1 MSHPEPSGPRRGI
14 LLGSSLD
21 CLLHRDHDKGKEGL
35 KWGIKLPETGDPGSG
50 NLVICGRSGSG
61 KSTLAMQIAVACA
74 HRDNKAIAAYI
85 SLEETVENLLKKS
98 EAFGWRDC
106 LQEVRHLHALDESAP
121 PSELAN
127 VLREVLVQ
135 PPDCVLR
142 KGPGNADPPKC
153 PEDCREKYG
162 ALLAGMPIKPP
173 KQASKDEPAG
183 KDPRK
188 ARVLVLSLS
197 SRSLSPAAGES
208 LLFRERF
215 GQLERIVVAA
225 HTHNLR
231 IRKAR
236 EDDSGAHLEERK
248 WPPLHLVCI
257 DSLNMF
263 GDRML
268 DREEMYRLFH
278 LFRQN
283 QILGLFTVESSQKTP
298 FDSTLAD
305 VVIRLTAKKEQG
317 YFVRYLE
324 VEKSR
329 YIEQVHGIHPFKIL
343 SLGEGPGDK
352 DNLPTGGGGTGTPQ
366 VPPNGPADGGQT
378 QGSPQRPDPEPAKTN
393 PALCLTAR
401 GHVSEE
407 SVIPSDT
414 GVVVYPSLHWRVST
428 TTAGKE
434 ELSRRD
440 VEFDLGVDEFKKILP
455 RDLRRGGVVALE
467 GERGTFKT
475 TFAVN
480 FLAAGLRRGESA
492 LLIHFGERSI
502 LRSPKPNVSH
512 PVTHRISG
520 QLGRKLDKR
529 DKPNPCYFKWE
540 DVRAVSNEECLSWT
554 KLAGE
559 TKAEIHV
566 WTCPYKNPAEGQA
579 RSNGPEVESPADS
592 RLIEV
597 DFKSGMLLPEEFASI
612 VWQIMEQQKAAGKI
626 PIRRVVLDDVS
637 LIGVSYPFLRESST
651 TSRFFLSAFVHIM
664 RNYVVDLVING
675 TTGDLREANESV
687 HQAASL
693 ADAVVSSRYCNVF
706 GQRSVVVRSEG
717 LMVGRQQQPVSTVE
731 SVPAMVKW
739 SRDDPRTFDLDFD
752 HLEGLVGF
760 ESGDIHRP
768 GLLLYLFNEYFDNPQ
783 SVQSKYNQSLE
794 TLIMSAFGRPYGSL
808 AEAESRLGTK
818 SDVSVVRFGSNDS
831 EAIHDS
837 LTVLRGGPL
846 DHTVIYSV
854 DEFWAAPA
862 EGGKPSPEERYLT
875 SGREEGESEENPL
888 PKYIVHLENSDE
900 VEPYYGNVL
909 LLAFRKDIPPAEE
922 SYRPQQALPIDE
934 ARAEQEA
941 TDWVRGVLEA
951 ISKSGDEIGLPPFAP
966 PESWRQIRRLA
977 QVLQHARGRAA
988 LAPPGPAFCFDQSA
1002 RETLACALMDA
1013 LVAGRY
1019 PHDVRNIRS
1028 TAGSFPG
1035 GFVEKHFRDPHC
1047 NLCGKFFDDLCP
1059 NKEGVLGR
1067 IEEGQFTEVYHLS
1080 DLFHLPGSEVPQQ
1093 YDLVEDAAVYL
1104 CWYSQLRDL
1113 IARRPAL
1120 AERLAVAP
1128 LPGGG
1133 FTGDWFV
1140 GIARGSV
1147 SIGLGRKMLNLLC
1160 SREEEYKRFA
1170 QGVGLPTRTEFY
1182 LTSAAAE
1189 QRGRTSPEFFAWPRG
1204 QAVKVRRILDIHLQ
1218 ALSRSFIPSY
1228 TRFRSALATV
1238 AFQLTPMSGPYPS
1251 DAVRRRVIR
1260 DNVGRLPEQIR
1271 MLSGAPHESPS

>member
-1 MSHPEPSGPRRGI
+1 MNTDRHQAGPMGI
-14 LLGSSLD
+14 LLGSTLD
-21 CLLHRDHDKGKEGL
+21 RLLNRDWREKEEDPNRN
-35 KWGIKLPETGDPGSG
+35 WGIRLPTEKDPGSG
-50 NLVICGRSGSG
+50 NIVICGRTGSG
-61 KSTLAMQIAVACA
+61 KSTLAMQIAVACT
-74 HRDNKAIAAYI
+74 RPQNGLTAAYV
-85 SLEETVENLLKKS
+85 SLEETVENVFTKAG
-98 EAFGWRDC
+98 AFGWKPR

-121 PSELAN
+121 PDELADI
-127 VLREVLVQ
+127 LQEIFLQ
-135 PPDCVLR
+135 PDECDLR
-142 KGPGNADPPKC
+142 KGPGETLTC
-153 PEDCREKYG
+153 PQVECKELGERLEACRSQEPSG
-162 ALLAGMPIKPP
+162 EAQPAPQPIP
-173 KQASKDEPAG
+173 
-183 KDPRK
+183 

-197 SRSLSPAAGES
+197 PRSLSPAAGGTS
-208 LLFRERF
+208 LFQERF
-215 GQLERIVVAA
+215 AQLERLVVAA
-225 HTHNLR
+225 RTMNRGGSNRAVWPQLR
-231 IRKAR
+231 
-236 EDDSGAHLEERK
+236 
-248 WPPLHLVCI
+248 LVCI

-263 GDRML
+263 GERML
-268 DREEMYRLFH
+268 DREEMYRLFN

-283 QILGLFTVESSQKTP
+283 QIIGLFTVESSQRTP

-305 VVIRLTAKKEQG
+305 VVIRLTARKEQG

-324 VEKSR
+324 IEKSR
-329 YIEQVHGIHPFKIL
+329 YVEQVPGIHPFKIL
-343 SLGEGPGDK
+343 SRPEDRDDK
-352 DNLPTGGGGTGTPQ
+352 QKLSPEGGGTGTPP
-366 VPPNGPADGGQT
+366 VPPSAPADGGQT
-378 QGSPQRPDPEPAKTN
+378 QGTPLGPGPELATTDVPLSTKTPEHDAKE
-393 PALCLTAR
+393 A
-401 GHVSEE
+401 G
-407 SVIPSDT
+407 IPSDT

-428 TTAGKE
+428 TKAKPPRMPPGDE
-434 ELSRRD
+434 QDGNGDESD
-440 VEFDLGVDEFKKILP
+440 EFDFGAEGFKDILP
-455 RDLRRGGVVALE
+455 GTLRRGGVVTLE

-480 FLAAGLRRGESA
+480 FLAAGLRKGESA

-502 LRSPKPNVSH
+502 LRSVYRTVAPTVAPTVDPTVDPTQKYH
-512 PVTHRISG
+512 PEPHRISG
-520 QLGRKLDKR
+520 ELARPCGEAKQPYFEWKR
-529 DKPNPCYFKWE
+529 IGVKE
-540 DVRAVSNEECLSWT
+540 DDAERASWT
-554 KLAGE
+554 RLAGE
-559 TKAEIHV
+559 TKADIHV
-566 WTCPYKNPAEGQA
+566 WSNTYAPPPDKKGYTRPA
-579 RSNGPEVESPADS
+579 NS
-592 RLIEV
+592 RLVEV
-597 DFKSGMLLPEEFASI
+597 DFKSGMLLPEEFVSI
-612 VWQIMEQQKAAGKI
+612 VLAIMEEFENKRI
-626 PIRRVVLDDVS
+626 DRIRRVVLDDVS

-651 TSRFFLSAFVHIM
+651 TGQFFLSAFVHIM
-664 RNYVVDLVING
+664 RNHGVDLVING
-675 TTGDLREANESV
+675 TKGDLPEVNESV
-687 HQAASL
+687 QRAVSL
-693 ADAVVSSRYCNVF
+693 ADAVISSRYCNVF

-717 LMVGRQQQPVSTVE
+717 LMVGRQQQRVSTVE
-731 SVPAMVKW
+731 SVPALVRWHM
-739 SRDDPRTFDLDFD
+739 DQPRTFDLDFD

-768 GLLLYLFNEYFDNPQ
+768 GLLLYLFNEYIDNPK
-783 SVQSKYNQSLE
+783 SVQSTYNQSLE

-808 AEAESRLGTK
+808 AEADSRLGTK

-862 EGGKPSPEERYLT
+862 EEGKRSPEERYLT
-875 SGREEGESEENPL
+875 SGREEGESQQNPL

-909 LLAFRKDIPPAEE
+909 LLAFRKDIPPVEE
-922 SYRPQQALPIDE
+922 SYRPEQALPINE
-934 ARAEQEA
+934 AKAEQEA
-941 TDWVRGVLEA
+941 TDWVRGVLDA
-951 ISKSGDEIGLPPFAP
+951 ISRSGAEIELPSFAP

-977 QVLQHARGRAA
+977 EVLQHARGRAA

-1019 PHDVRNIRS
+1019 PDDVRNIRS
-1028 TAGSFPG
+1028 IAGNFPE
-1035 GFVEKHFRDPHC
+1035 GFDEKHFRDPHR

-1067 IEEGQFTEVYHLS
+1067 IEEGQFTEVCHLS
-1080 DLFHLPGSEVPQQ
+1080 DLFHLPGSDAAQQ
-1093 YDLVEDAAVYL
+1093 YDPVEDAAVYL

-1120 AERLAVAP
+1120 AERLAVCP

-1182 LTSAAAE
+1182 LPSAAE
-1189 QRGRTSPEFFAWPRG
+1189 KQRGQTSPEFFAWPRG
-1204 QAVKVRRILDIHLQ
+1204 QAVKVRKILDMHLQ

-1251 DAVRRRVIR
+1251 DAVRRIVIKE
-1260 DNVGRLPEQIR
+1260 NVGRLPEQIR
-1271 MLSGAPHESPS
+1271 MLSGAP